1 VAGVCST
8 LWGVLGHIQWI
19 DRLGW
24 LDKMFNT
31 PSTHRVHHGTNSQ
44 YIDSNYG
51 NLLMIWDRLFGTYTQ
66 EKEPVTFGLVEN
78 LGTKNPIKII
88 FHRYSAMA
96 NDSKNATSS
105 YNVLGYIFGPPDWQP
120 KSIKPYLRARSVLD

>member
-1 VAGVCST
+1 
-8 LWGVLGHIQWI
+8 
-19 DRLGW
+19 
-24 LDKMFNT
+24 MFNT

-66 EKEPVTFGLVEN
+66 DKEPVTFGLVEN

-88 FHRYSAMA
+88 FHR
-96 NDSKNATSS
+96 
-105 YNVLGYIFGPPDWQP
+105 
-120 KSIKPYLRARSVLD
+120 